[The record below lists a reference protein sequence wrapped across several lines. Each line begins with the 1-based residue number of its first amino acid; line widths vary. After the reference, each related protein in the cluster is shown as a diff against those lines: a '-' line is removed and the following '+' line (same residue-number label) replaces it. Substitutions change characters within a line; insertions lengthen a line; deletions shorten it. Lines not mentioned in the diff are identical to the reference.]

1 MRAVDRVSLI
11 IDEKTKNPVR
21 LTCGDGTIDFM
32 CVTPIGKA
40 EDVCTC
46 GGVCENIEIGFN
58 DRYLM
63 DAVKAAPT
71 DKLVISLNTGSSP
84 CTITPA
90 EGEKNFVY
98 MILPVRLRA
107 GE

>member
-1 MRAVDRVSLI
+1 MS
-11 IDEKTKNPVR
+11 EKNSSPVR
-21 LTCGDGTIDFM
+21 ICFNDGTIDCF

-46 GGVCENIEIGFN
+46 DGSGEGLEIGFN

-63 DAVKAAPT
+63 DALKAAGT
-71 DKLVISLNTGSSP
+71 DRLDICVNTASSP
-84 CTITPA
+84 CIITA
-90 EGEKNFVY
+90 ADGSEKFTY
-98 MILPVRLRA
+98 MILPVRLRS

>member
-11 IDEKTKNPVR
+11 IDENEIPVR
-21 LTCGDGTIDFM
+21 LTFGDGTIDFM

-58 DRYLM
+58 DRYLGRG
-63 DAVKAAPT
+63 KGSPT
-71 DKLVISLNTGSSP
+71 DKLVISPEYRILP
-84 CTITPA
+84 CTITPV